1 MNKSIRMSNNGS
13 DMLDEILQDGIGAE
27 NMTSIGFNYQSPNKQ
42 GKTHVAKSSHSQK
55 KCDVPISDQMLSHP
69 TPHQKHAYKGKSTAW
84 KCHYCGKNGHIK
96 PFCYKLYGCP
106 KKKPQAKTL
115 HVKIKPKKEWKPK
128 DVVSNPLFFPTKVV
142 VDSVVGSSKETSHE
156 FDDVQDVS
164 TSVAQPGRYAE
175 TIQGN
180 PHIESECVSTSED
193 ITTQSKMVTNNGE
206 EKKTSVDESKNSASK
221 FVACSEDQS
230 LSISGKGEFSGKE
243 DDASEDGQCVSEKDE
258 SSLGKII
265 YNVGTQAKLH
275 FGSYISSYLAL

>member
-1 MNKSIRMSNNGS
+1 M
-13 DMLDEILQDGIGAE
+13 
-27 NMTSIGFNYQSPNKQ
+27 
-42 GKTHVAKSSHSQK
+42 
-55 KCDVPISDQMLSHP
+55 
-69 TPHQKHAYKGKSTAW
+69 
-84 KCHYCGKNGHIK
+84 
-96 PFCYKLYGCP
+96 
-106 KKKPQAKTL
+106 
-115 HVKIKPKKEWKPK
+115 
-128 DVVSNPLFFPTKVV
+128 
-142 VDSVVGSSKETSHE
+142 
-156 FDDVQDVS
+156 QDVS

-180 PHIESECVSTSED
+180 SHIESECVSTSED
-193 ITTQSKMVTNNGE
+193 ITTQSKMVTNNSE
-206 EKKTSVDESKNSASK
+206 EKKTSVDESKKFASK